1 MHPSHA
7 LAAGEYD
14 SDSRLDFAKRIL
26 TDAKNDGGV
35 HSGTGKEV
43 MLFWENEGRAGDI
56 TRLSGLIF
64 GLLLPVIRTVLIRAG
79 MMPDPYELLKV

>member
-1 MHPSHA
+1 MHPGHA

-43 MLFWENEGRAGDI
+43 MLFWENERRARGYH
-56 TRLSGLIF
+56 T
-64 GLLLPVIRTVLIRAG
+64 LIR
-79 MMPDPYELLKV
+79 PDFRIIAACDTDSAHTGRYDA